1 MTKEDTTFVSAP
13 EAGDTTVSAV
23 DMLKLLES
31 LHLDAS
37 DTSLKE
43 LLEKAKNG
51 QPVDRDTLMNTVATL
66 LSDDTEHLSE
76 LTGSIG
82 DFEISFK

>member
-1 MTKEDTTFVSAP
+1 MTKEDTTFVSVP
-13 EAGDTTVSAV
+13 EAGDNTVSAA

-31 LHLDAS
+31 FHLDTS
-37 DTSLKE
+37 DVALQA
-43 LLEKAKNG
+43 LLEKAKDG
-51 QPVDRDTLMNTVATL
+51 QPVDRDTLMATVATL
-66 LSDDTEHLSE
+66 LSDDKEHLSE